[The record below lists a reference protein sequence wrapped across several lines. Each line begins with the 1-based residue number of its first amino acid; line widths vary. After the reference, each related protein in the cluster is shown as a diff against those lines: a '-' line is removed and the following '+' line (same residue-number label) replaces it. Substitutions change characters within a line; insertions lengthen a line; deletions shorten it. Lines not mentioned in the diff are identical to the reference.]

1 MQANGTKVLS
11 PIIGYVPQT
20 PRFDP
25 QYPASV
31 LDLFVACT
39 TDHPVWLRPSKAV
52 RNHVELALAR
62 VGMEDQIDKKV
73 GVLSGGQLQRV
84 LLALALEPLPQILL
98 LDEPSTGVDAKG
110 LKPFY
115 STVE

>member
-1 MQANGTKVLS
+1 M
-11 PIIGYVPQT
+11 
-20 PRFDP
+20 
-25 QYPASV
+25 
-31 LDLFVACT
+31 
-39 TDHPVWLRPSKAV
+39 
-52 RNHVELALAR
+52 ELALAR

-110 LKPFY
+110 LKTFY
-115 STVE
+115 STVEEIKQKYDLTVLIITHDRGLMEEYADRLVLLNSTIVKVGTPQEVLLSEEYKQLLG